1 MENLY
6 LLKFYDS
13 ADSIKG
19 KSAVAYLKQR
29 EAKRKATEASKERS
43 LPETHGAHSIVQVAS
58 TAGPSVRS
66 STPQNIHDNQVMR
79 SPVSAHVSNIQA
91 SSADQIDSW
100 NLDNNGEEEEEEEDI
115 TIRRNSQASLRYRK
129 QREAESNKE
138 NVAGIPESRQNRMA
152 NNRSIFDRDPLAERV
167 APIDSQDSG
176 QNSQEIEISSDE
188 GFQSQEDSSNATR
201 QRHLKPATKRPALEP
216 ARPKRQTPKKVR
228 VEENVDVHRLDDAG
242 VARDEQEAEVHEQ
255 EAEAPLS
262 QSHSEYVR
270 ANLSAKQRIAVVPK
284 PPQSRTAWTS
294 KETEMLHYLIT
305 EHGTSWK
312 LLKNEDLRQE
322 SKLIARD
329 QVALKDK
336 ARNMKMDYLKYVQE
350 CNDLF
355 SKLSRQSERVESYRQ
370 ISSASPSAN
379 RRSRD

>member
-29 EAKRKATEASKERS
+29 EAKRKATEASKETS

-58 TAGPSVRS
+58 TAGPSVRAL
-66 STPQNIHDNQVMR
+66 TPQNLHDNQVMR
-79 SPVSAHVSNIQA
+79 SPVSARASNIQA
-91 SSADQIDSW
+91 PSADQIDSW
-100 NLDNNGEEEEEEEDI
+100 NLDNNGEEEEEEEEDI
-115 TIRRNSQASLRYRK
+115 NIRRNSQASLRYRK

-138 NVAGIPESRQNRMA
+138 NVAEIPESRQNRMA
-152 NNRSIFDRDPLAERV
+152 NDRSIFDRDPLAERV

-176 QNSQEIEISSDE
+176 QNGQEIEISSDE
-188 GFQSQEDSSNATR
+188 GFQFQEGSSNATR
-201 QRHLKPATKRPALEP
+201 QRHSKPATKRPALEP

-228 VEENVDVHRLDDAG
+228 VEENVDVHRLDDAE
-242 VARDEQEAEVHEQ
+242 VARDEQEAEV
-255 EAEAPLS
+255 PLS

-270 ANLSAKQRIAVVPK
+270 VNQSAKQRIAVVPK

-294 KETEMLHYLIT
+294 QETEMLHYLIT

-312 LLKNEDLRQE
+312 LLKDEDLHQGH
-322 SKLIARD
+322 KLEARD
-329 QVALKDK
+329 QVSLKDK
-336 ARNMKMDYLKYVQE
+336 ARNMKMDYLKYVQQ

-355 SKLSRQSERVESYRQ
+355 SKLSRQSERVESYRR
-370 ISSASPSAN
+370 ISSAFPSAN